1 MLDDDGLPLD
11 EVGPWARDKHERLRQ
26 YVAIA
31 AGARATFIAAGGG
44 ASYVDLF
51 CGSGRA
57 VIRDSKERIDGSPL
71 VAFRAARAGRV
82 PFSEIHLGDIDPY
95 GCAAAAA
102 RIANAGGAAM
112 HYAGKAEDT
121 VAPIVGRLD
130 PRGLHFAFLD
140 PFRLDDLPFS
150 VLVTLA
156 GLPHIDLL
164 IHLNAQDLQR
174 SLDDAAA
181 SGEGPLD
188 RFAPGWRNAVD
199 LRQAQPAQQ
208 AFFMAHWATLLESLG
223 LPPARRTEVMAG
235 TAANR
240 RPYWLVLIS
249 GNAFAQELWE
259 RMRNVAGTGTV

>member
-130 PRGLHFAFLD
+130 PRGLHFVYLD

-164 IHLNAQDLQR
+164 IHLNAQDLARLAQR
-174 SLDDAAA
+174 RRSAAGAAGAAGVLHGALGNAAGIARAAA
-181 SGEGPLD
+181 GAAHRGDGRDGGEPASLLAGAD
-188 RFAPGWRNAVD
+188 QRQR
-199 LRQAQPAQQ
+199 LR
-208 AFFMAHWATLLESLG
+208 
-223 LPPARRTEVMAG
+223 AG
-235 TAANR
+235 TVGADAQR
-240 RPYWLVLIS
+240 CGPAGGVS
-249 GNAFAQELWE
+249 GRQPLSSW
-259 RMRNVAGTGTV
+259 